1 MDRSSQP
8 RGPFNPVPAG
18 DHSILRAEIALMLPL
33 FYWRSRC
40 ELGLTACP
48 FAVRRTDNGTALRR
62 KESISTRWFF
72 LVNPTAALRH
82 SRPRR
87 ADEIVEVSLEA
98 LNSRATVG
106 ALGRQAEAVL
116 PADHAVQQG
125 TESSLV
131 LGQLQVSKRGHP
143 AGE

>member
-1 MDRSSQP
+1 MTATSRRAPKMIWMYPPAPRAHHRMSPPKRRYRTQAEDTMDRSSQP

-82 SRPRR
+82 SRPRGPE
-87 ADEIVEVSLEA
+87 EIVEVSL
-98 LNSRATVG
+98 
-106 ALGRQAEAVL
+106 
-116 PADHAVQQG
+116 
-125 TESSLV
+125 
-131 LGQLQVSKRGHP
+131 
-143 AGE
+143 

>member
-62 KESISTRWFF
+62 KESISTLWFF
-72 LVNPTAALRH
+72 LVSPLQRCGIH
-82 SRPRR
+82 VHEGPRR
-87 ADEIVEVSLEA
+87 SL
-98 LNSRATVG
+98 RY
-106 ALGRQAEAVL
+106 R
-116 PADHAVQQG
+116 
-125 TESSLV
+125 
-131 LGQLQVSKRGHP
+131 SKR
-143 AGE
+143 